1 MLAND
6 KILFVS
12 DLAAYEDKTLIFYL
26 GASSLSSFPIIVG
39 YNGSVMTADA
49 PDLEL
54 GYVLEV
60 LASGYFDA
68 SVGSDKNILYKEGAF
83 KMNISAADTLRV
95 AALNA
100 TGDEQ
105 WEVHYS
111 SFTSGEH
118 TVYVM
123 ANGLVA
129 HLYVDDFDV
138 AKDTANLFESTN
150 ALLSSTNDIKLD
162 CLSRRTFYS
171 DGLYWA
177 FYMKSGSEDI
187 YYKTSSDGSSWSSEY
202 TISAI
207 AGDTNRETEVWPQGG
222 YAHIVYAASRDGQ
235 DYIRYRRGNPE
246 SDSSITWSAAWQNIA
261 TPDANQYPTLVS
273 IAVDT
278 DGYPFIVY
286 GTYYNAV
293 EWLYITKSSTNDG
306 TWSTEGGYPIQV
318 DSGGSTHVFNA
329 DITSYP
335 YSDKMYGLFVYD
347 GELYGRYYNGT
358 SWIGGDETI
367 DAAGGSDICHFS
379 AVADVDDNVYIVWT
393 FSCGG
398 GPSKI
403 YLRIRYANGTF
414 SNTVAVVDGD
424 EGRSPSIVY
433 NDELGYIYI
442 IYYKT
447 DTYDIKARCLAG
459 DTLSGE
465 WTIVDTLG
473 GCSGVPP
480 SATPYESD
488 NIGILYVDCDGYTYH
503 SSLSFP
509 WDWNDN
515 SNNWTWMQNNSMS
528 YADYLIMGVDGEAQ
542 LEYQPDSII
551 QGTTL
556 PDEEGDHDG
565 TITWGSNP
573 SGVDVSHSELMCET
587 EDEEGTGYYY
597 FEPGSQDI
605 IKPEPEAMTGDVDL
619 ERLRDNPLYPL
630 VQMLSI
636 DGFLNERLVWLGIA
650 WFIVVAAMLGVHL
663 GFDTRKN
670 TEKPQHFVLTTITGL
685 GLSIVFYTMGIFD
698 LWVII
703 MMGILLG
710 GAIVWERQ
718 PVI

>member
-1 MLAND
+1 M
-6 KILFVS
+6 S
-12 DLAAYEDKTLIFYL
+12 
-26 GASSLSSFPIIVG
+26 
-39 YNGSVMTADA
+39 
-49 PDLEL
+49 
-54 GYVLEV
+54 
-60 LASGYFDA
+60 
-68 SVGSDKNILYKEGAF
+68 
-83 KMNISAADTLRV
+83 ISAANTLRV

-100 TGDEQ
+100 TEDEQ

-123 ANGLVA
+123 ANGLAA

-138 AKDTANLFESTN
+138 AKDTANLFESTS
-150 ALLSSTNDIKLD
+150 ALLNNTNDDELTSF
-162 CLSRRTFYS
+162 SRRTFYS
-171 DGLYWA
+171 DGLYWV
-177 FYMKSGSEDI
+177 FYMKSTSEDI
-187 YYKTSSDGSSWSSEY
+187 FYKTSSDGSSWSSEY

-207 AGDTNRETEVWPQGG
+207 SEDTNETTEVWLQGG
-222 YAHIVYAASRDGQ
+222 YAHIVYAASRAGQ
-235 DYIRYRRGNPE
+235 DYLRFRRGNPE
-246 SDSSITWSAAWQNIA
+246 SNSTITWSADWQNIA
-261 TPDANQYPTLVS
+261 LTTDYYKPTTVS

-286 GTYYNAV
+286 RTYFNAV
-293 EWLYITKSSTNDG
+293 ERLCITKSSTNDG

-318 DSGGSTHVFNA
+318 DSGGSGHAFAT

-335 YSDKMYGLFVYD
+335 NSDKMYGLFTYD
-347 GELYGRYYNGT
+347 DKLYGRYYNGT
-358 SWIGGDETI
+358 SWVGGDETI
-367 DAAGGSDICHFS
+367 DEIGPNIYQFS
-379 AVADVDDNVYIVWT
+379 AVADADDNVYIIWT
-393 FSCGG
+393 FGTGSN
-398 GPSKI
+398 PSGAWLKV
-403 YLRIRYANGTF
+403 RYANGTF
-414 SNTVAVVDGD
+414 SNAVLVAAATK
-424 EGRSPSIVY
+424 SPSPVY
-433 NDELGYIYI
+433 NAESGHVFFIYP
-442 IYYKT
+442 
-447 DTYDIKARCLAG
+447 DWDVGDIKASCLTG
-459 DTLSGE
+459 DTLSAG
-465 WTIVDTLG
+465 WTIIDTIG
-473 GCSGVPP
+473 PSGRL
-480 SATPYESD
+480 SAVPYESD
-488 NIGILYVDCDGYTYH
+488 NIGILYVDSDGYTYH
-503 SSLSFP
+503 GSLAFP

-515 SNNWTWMQNNSMS
+515 SNNWTWMAGNSMS
-528 YADYLIMGVDGEAQ
+528 YADYLIMGADGEAQ
-542 LEYQPDSII
+542 LEYRPDAII
-551 QGTTL
+551 QGATL

-605 IKPEPEAMTGDVDL
+605 IKPEPEAVTGDVDL

-636 DGFLNERLVWLGIA
+636 DGFLNERLVWLGLA
-650 WFIVVAAMLGVHL
+650 WLFTVVAMLGVHL

-685 GLSIVFYTMGIFD
+685 GLSIVFYVMGIFD